1 VLCDQEREA
10 CVQNAITIGEAE
22 HGNATSVLLLLGP
35 RTSFDVMTNSPGTDR
50 MIDLFSIGPE
60 TYDPSFLVTLIAS
73 NLIYGH
79 NASHIY
85 RAEKP
90 V

>member
-1 VLCDQEREA
+1 
-10 CVQNAITIGEAE
+10 
-22 HGNATSVLLLLGP
+22 
-35 RTSFDVMTNSPGTDR
+35 MTNSPGTDR